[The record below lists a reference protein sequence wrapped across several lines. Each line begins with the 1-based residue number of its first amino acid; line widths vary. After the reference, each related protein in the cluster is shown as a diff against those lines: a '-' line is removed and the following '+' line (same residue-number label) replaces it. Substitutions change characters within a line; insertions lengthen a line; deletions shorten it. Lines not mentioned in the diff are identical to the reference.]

1 MSSRITLLLSLFAV
15 LLVPAAALG
24 HPERPSFFPDYKKGS
39 VPKYRTTGPALVV
52 CKSDSKK
59 RINQIFKGRG
69 PKNVKARKRQLALLK
84 KCKFRHIQDAV
95 EAAKSD
101 YRILILPGEYR
112 EEPSLATK
120 YPQAECASDFTTGE
134 GPELATAGYA
144 IAGGK
149 LVPAP
154 NYDYH
159 FKCPKSANLI
169 AITGDD
175 PKDPDRVCDQ
185 KCNLQIEGT
194 GKRPRDVQIL
204 GDGTKLNLIKADRAD
219 GIYLKNFYA
228 ERSDFNNLYVLETN
242 GFVFDTIETGPA
254 REYGFLS
261 FASDN
266 GLYTDLD
273 AHHAGDSGIYP
284 GSGPEGKCVRYG
296 IEIRRS
302 RSHHNNM
309 GFSGTAGNG
318 TWYHHNKF
326 DHNGLGGAVDS
337 FAAGHPGQ
345 PQDCTKWENNE
356 IFSNNQN
363 IFTEERQDYCRETPP
378 QKRDPYKVCSTFQ
391 VPVGTGILIAG
402 GNGNIVRDNYIY
414 DNHRYGVM
422 QLFVPSTFRGED
434 DPDKQRDTS
443 HGNRYTGNFVGLRPD
458 GTKDP
463 NGMFA
468 WWDEEGGANCWEGN
482 EGPDVT
488 RSDPASLPSCPTG
501 STDSPGPLYKTAMV
515 ASCSAWDPSDDFL
528 DHPPGCDWMTSPP
541 EPKP

>member
-1 MSSRITLLLSLFAV
+1 MAPRITLLAT
-15 LLVPAAALG
+15 LLVALLAPAAALG
-24 HPERPSFFPDYKKGS
+24 HPERPSFYPDYKKGS

-52 CKSDSKK
+52 CKADSKT
-59 RINQIFKGRG
+59 RIAQIFKGKG
-69 PKNVKARKRQLALLK
+69 PKNKKARKRQLALVK
-84 KCKFRHIQDAV
+84 KCKFRNIQDAV
-95 EAAKSD
+95 EQAKTG

-112 EEPSLATK
+112 EEPSLAVK
-120 YPQAECASDFTTGE
+120 YPDPNCKDDFTTGE

-159 FKCPKSANLI
+159 FKCPRSANLI

-194 GKRPRDVQIL
+194 GKRPRDVQII

-284 GSGPEGKCVRYG
+284 GSGPEGKCVRFG

-318 TWYHHNKF
+318 TYYHDNKF

-345 PQDCTKWENNE
+345 PQDCTKWEDNQF
-356 IFSNNQN
+356 FSNNQN
-363 IFTEERQDYCRETPP
+363 IFTKERQDYCRATPP
-378 QKRDPYKVCSTFQ
+378 RERDPYKVCSTFQ

-402 GNGNIVRDNYIY
+402 GNGNMVKDNFFW
-414 DNHRYGVM
+414 DNWRVAVM

-434 DPDKQRDTS
+434 DPDKQFDTS
-443 HGNRYTGNFVGLRPD
+443 HNNRYTGNTVGLRPD
-458 GTKDP
+458 GTADP
-463 NGMFA
+463 NGKFA
-468 WWDEEGGANCWEGN
+468 WWDEEGGGNCWEGN
-482 EGPDVT
+482 EGPDVLK
-488 RSDPASLPSCPTG
+488 SDPVALPGCPIG
-501 STDSPGPLYKTAMV
+501 STNSPGPAYKTAMV
-515 ASCSAWDPSDDFL
+515 ASCSAWDPSDEFL
-528 DHPPGCDWMTSPP
+528 SFPPGCDWMTTPP
-541 EPKP
+541 EPR